1 MLTPDWLQVLDELSL
16 ANIRQISENITR
28 KFGARSDREDEDSD
42 ANAGFGCAGNA
53 FGYQTL
59 NNRQGESVLI
69 TYVSPD
75 DGRILGG

>member
-42 ANAGFGCAGNA
+42 A
-53 FGYQTL
+53 
-59 NNRQGESVLI
+59 V
-69 TYVSPD
+69 
-75 DGRILGG
+75 